1 MLAEPLLPPS
11 TPPRPRPRR
20 TWLLG
25 ALLGTV
31 GITIV
36 WCGPPV
42 ARLLGDGPFGGGSFA
57 AAAALSTAAAQ
68 SNTTRAPDRYILC
81 TETSCDALPTVD
93 CEPGAA
99 LVFTSQLFS
108 DNSASFLQR
117 LSVPLEADGDGD
129 ADRDSDLH
137 IDVESLGD
145 THGLVGF
152 GAAFTDAA
160 ADTWASASPGLRAQM
175 VRQYFGPDGI
185 GYAIGRVPIGGT
197 DFSTAAYTYDDGSA
211 GDLSLANFSLA
222 MDEERKLPL
231 LHAALE
237 LSPRLQLLATP
248 WSAPAWMK
256 DSGTLV
262 WGSLIGEPGG
272 PYYKAWASYICRFL
286 TEYAERGVSVSWLTV
301 QNEPWYS
308 LVTRFSTRWNSMAF
322 TAERIRDF
330 VKRDLGPALAAHHL
344 KAVKVVFHD
353 DQRAQ
358 LMRVASVVMA
368 DPEAARYV
376 SGAGFHWYDTMSFSW
391 MGWGAID
398 ALRYWEQ
405 VGQAA
410 QTWPELTLIGTEA
423 AEGFEG
429 WARGPQLGSWWR
441 LETYAYDM
449 LRDLTHG
456 AHGWMDWNLWLDSA
470 GGPNWAENRCD
481 APLLLTAGGDAFVK
495 QPTYYALAHFAR
507 FLPPGSRRLAVRA
520 PAALDAVAY
529 LTPQRR
535 VASVLLNKDTAEHCL
550 RLRDVRRGRGVRLCM
565 PPRSLHTVV
574 WDAGGGGDL
583 EL

>member
-1 MLAEPLLPPS
+1 M
-11 TPPRPRPRR
+11 
-20 TWLLG
+20 LG
-25 ALLGTV
+25 ALLGAV
-31 GITIV
+31 GLTTAWCVPRIV
-36 WCGPPV
+36 RV
-42 ARLLGDGPFGGGSFA
+42 LGGGPFA
-57 AAAALSTAAAQ
+57 AAAARPVALSTTPAQ
-68 SNTTRAPDRYILC
+68 PNASHAPDRYILC
-81 TETSCDALPTVD
+81 TETSCDGLPKVD

-99 LVFTSQLFS
+99 LIFTSQLFL

-117 LSVPLEADGDGD
+117 QSVPLEADGDGD

-137 IDVESLGD
+137 IDVGSLAD
-145 THGLVGF
+145 THGLLGF

-160 ADTWASASPGLRAQM
+160 ADTWASATPGLRAQM

-197 DFSTAAYTYDDGSA
+197 DFSTAAYTYDDGSP
-211 GDLSLANFSLA
+211 GDLALANFSVA
-222 MDEERKLPL
+222 VDEDSKLPL
-231 LHAALE
+231 LHAALK
-237 LSPRLQLLATP
+237 LSPRLQLLASP

-256 DSGTLV
+256 DSGKLV
-262 WGSLIGEPGG
+262 WGALIGEPGG
-272 PYYKAWASYICRFL
+272 PYYKAWASYLCRFL
-286 TEYAERGVSVSWLTV
+286 TEYARRGVRVSWLAV

-308 LVTRFSTRWNSMAF
+308 LVTRFSVRWNSMAF

-330 VKRDLGPALAAHHL
+330 IKRDLGPALAAEHPQ
-344 KAVKVVFHD
+344 VKLMFHD

-358 LMRVASVVMA
+358 LMRVAGVVMA
-368 DPEAARYV
+368 DPEAARHV

-398 ALRYWEQ
+398 ALKYWEQ

-410 QTWPELTLIGTEA
+410 RTWPELTLIGTEA

-449 LRDLTHG
+449 LKDLTQG
-456 AHGWMDWNLWLDSA
+456 AHGWMDWNLWLDSE
-470 GGPNWAENRCD
+470 GGPNWAANRCD
-481 APLLLTAGGDAFVK
+481 APLLLMPSGDAFVK

-529 LTPQRR
+529 LTPRPQRR

-550 RLRDVRRGRGVRLCM
+550 RLRDVQRGRGFRLCM

-574 WDAGGGGDL
+574 WDV
-583 EL
+583 E